1 MAITGPICAKP
12 FTVFL
17 NRGSHI
23 SVEVGLHSYHEV
35 QSMLETIFNHRSKSH
50 ELRLKGDL

>member
-1 MAITGPICAKP
+1 VLSLLLFSLTEEA
-12 FTVFL
+12 
-17 NRGSHI
+17 I